1 MLFYE
6 FRYFFYIFVRS
17 TDTYAVFLQHFLIIF
32 FLSIS
37 PSFVLFQAKKLN
49 DWKNPSKTIKN
60 HILTQNVA
68 YQPRFVHAR
77 PFHRDRFHFYLAA
90 TPFLCSRVTPYIAQ
104 YMHIIINLLLALYP
118 EITELFANISFF
130 SFLRWTFFYALWQ
143 LKLFFPSF
151 VKCVR

>member
-6 FRYFFYIFVRS
+6 FRYFFYIFVSS

-32 FLSIS
+32 LSIL
-37 PSFVLFQAKKLN
+37 PSFVFVQAKKLN

>member
-1 MLFYE
+1 MNSDT
-6 FRYFFYIFVRS
+6 FFYIFVSS

-37 PSFVLFQAKKLN
+37 PSFVFFQAKKLN